1 MPRPETS
8 TQSFNGSHS
17 ATPSLPWID
26 SSITPRPLTFAS
38 RERIRSARSRAPSM
52 SLAVEGEVPPP
63 PVDRPVH
70 QRRRARGRDQVQ
82 SQPEV
87 DQIDKITT
95 DENHRCLAE
104 AAVSLVQALNGK
116 IRAGLH
122 RSGRRVGME
131 SEVSAPRLVDQQRNP
146 PIMTQ
151 LGHSV
156 NVSPA
161 AVLGWRDH
169 DHGTDV
175 SVASQGI

>member
-1 MPRPETS
+1 
-8 TQSFNGSHS
+8 
-17 ATPSLPWID
+17 
-26 SSITPRPLTFAS
+26 
-38 RERIRSARSRAPSM
+38 M

-131 SEVSAPRLVDQQRNP
+131 SEVSAHASSTNSGIPRQHTCGSFIDSATEAMPRQCEAVGSLLANPLDCLEHWCAVLIHEERIPTHAGVTRDVDQLQPGR
-146 PIMTQ
+146 
-151 LGHSV
+151 
-156 NVSPA
+156 
-161 AVLGWRDH
+161 
-169 DHGTDV
+169 
-175 SVASQGI
+175 